1 MSVTALRPSH
11 PIPLDDEI
19 AALAFQLE
27 ELGLQSES
35 SKGKHPI
42 DRPSNFEVVFAAFQ
56 AELEEYQAFLADKKL
71 AQSIGAAV
79 HSDGAVIGDL
89 TAQEIQS
96 HEDHRFVLQLSND
109 DPEIEAPP
117 GTVDHHVQGNVDDWM
132 STVAETVAAYS
143 VVDFSDD
150 ETEAGPSMTY
160 AERQADTIKK
170 MSMEFQCV
178 ACTDRYART
187 SMVTTKC
194 GHRYCAGCAKSLFMR
209 STKDEGLFPP
219 KCCKQPIPLPLVA
232 KHMDVD
238 ELAVFELASVEFA
251 TQHRIYCSNLDCSM
265 FIVPNNV
272 DASQQ
277 RATCSACGTE
287 TCSLCS
293 NGYHGG
299 RDCPDDPSIRETR
312 ELARSLGWQ
321 TCQACNRL
329 VQLRSGCNHMTCLC
343 SAEFCYVCGT
353 NWKNCNCAAADIDRI
368 EERAEE
374 IVERDAPPDIPPQQ
388 RLERFRQVF
397 AELQDNHECEHSR
410 HFRRISWDRPR
421 RGFRCEM
428 CDARHYKYI
437 LQCRHCYVNV
447 CEECRRNRI

>member
-56 AELEEYQAFLADKKL
+56 AELEEYQAFLADQKL

-251 TQHRIYCSNLDCSM
+251 TQHRIYCSNLDCS
-265 FIVPNNV
+265 VSVAPNSATYV
-272 DASQQ
+272 VQIGRTATVQQPISTAQKSAQKRLWREMHHRTFPRSRDWSASA
-277 RATCSACGTE
+277 RYLRSSKTTTSANILGTFGASPGTDLGEAFGVRCAMLVTTSTFCSAAIAT
-287 TCSLCS
+287 
-293 NGYHGG
+293 
-299 RDCPDDPSIRETR
+299 
-312 ELARSLGWQ
+312 
-321 TCQACNRL
+321 
-329 VQLRSGCNHMTCLC
+329 
-343 SAEFCYVCGT
+343 
-353 NWKNCNCAAADIDRI
+353 
-368 EERAEE
+368 
-374 IVERDAPPDIPPQQ
+374 
-388 RLERFRQVF
+388 
-397 AELQDNHECEHSR
+397 
-410 HFRRISWDRPR
+410 
-421 RGFRCEM
+421 
-428 CDARHYKYI
+428 
-437 LQCRHCYVNV
+437 
-447 CEECRRNRI
+447 